1 MSIFYSSFNDN
12 NVVFRKEKV
21 MQIYD
26 EKAYNWNKGVAPE
39 GNMAGVHPQN
49 VADLCDK
56 YEIPWFTT
64 GWPYSSGLSAY
75 CLDNEL
81 WRKIIK
87 LSK

>member
-1 MSIFYSSFNDN
+1 
-12 NVVFRKEKV
+12 

-39 GNMAGVHPQN
+39 GNMAGVHPRK

-56 YEIPWFTT
+56 YGIPWFTE
-64 GWPYSSGLSAY
+64 GWPYSSGLKAY
-75 CLDNEL
+75 CVDDDL
-81 WRKIIK
+81 WRKIIQ